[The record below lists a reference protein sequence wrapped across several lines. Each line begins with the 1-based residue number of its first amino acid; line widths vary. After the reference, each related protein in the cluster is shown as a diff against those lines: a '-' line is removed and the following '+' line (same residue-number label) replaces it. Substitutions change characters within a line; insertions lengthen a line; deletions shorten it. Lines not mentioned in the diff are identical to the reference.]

1 MFTAVWFQA
10 YLEQIANYIR
20 QNTGIDNKVMD
31 YDPNFCD
38 PFTGS
43 GRYVPSSDSGWYNI
57 FLVELGALEFF
68 EIQYCDFFNTTGNEK
83 RPCTSSSDYVV
94 VFRNR
99 ERPNKKNATKKRTTC
114 YDTVTCSSVIYF
126 CSSPRQTLCDCCPF
140 ISTFLSAHF
149 VRGFVSP
156 LGKYFVNYN

>member
-1 MFTAVWFQA
+1 MVKLGPLVRFLRLIINFRKNDNSSLQLVCYCLSVWFQA

-57 FLVELGALEFF
+57 L
-68 EIQYCDFFNTTGNEK
+68 
-83 RPCTSSSDYVV
+83 
-94 VFRNR
+94 
-99 ERPNKKNATKKRTTC
+99 
-114 YDTVTCSSVIYF
+114 
-126 CSSPRQTLCDCCPF
+126 
-140 ISTFLSAHF
+140 
-149 VRGFVSP
+149 
-156 LGKYFVNYN
+156 